1 MVMPRGLDRRAEDL
15 PYEEVGLTNAR
26 HGQTG
31 AAQVRHPLTDINRL
45 DAPQGGMSEAGEHVD
60 PEQTLVAVSGV
71 DVLSIDWGRTYTVM
85 FDWDTF
91 TVVSVLTAEAIATTA
106 PTASRML
113 VPRAR
118 SSTPT

>member
-1 MVMPRGLDRRAEDL
+1 
-15 PYEEVGLTNAR
+15 
-26 HGQTG
+26 
-31 AAQVRHPLTDINRL
+31 
-45 DAPQGGMSEAGEHVD
+45 MSEAGEHVD

-91 TVVSVLTAEAIATTA
+91 TVVSVLTAEAIATTG